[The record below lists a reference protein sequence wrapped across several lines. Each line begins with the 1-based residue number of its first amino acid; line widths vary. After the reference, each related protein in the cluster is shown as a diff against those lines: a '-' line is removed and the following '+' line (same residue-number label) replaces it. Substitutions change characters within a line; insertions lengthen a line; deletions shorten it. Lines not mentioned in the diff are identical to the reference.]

1 MSYPLSNGEA
11 DVKSLIAIAAASLAF
26 ASLPVRA
33 QVAHSDHAQPQQ
45 TGGTTAAAAS
55 GFAEGEVKK
64 IDKSAGKITLKHGPL
79 PALDMPA
86 MTMVF
91 RAKDAALLDQVKTG
105 DVIRFKAEKI
115 DGNFTVTD
123 YQPAK

>member
-1 MSYPLSNGEA
+1 MKTTLSA
-11 DVKSLIAIAAASLAF
+11 LALTL
-26 ASLPVRA
+26 AVLATPAVA
-33 QVAHSDHAQPQQ
+33 QVAHSEHKAKPAASQDKP
-45 TGGTTAAAAS
+45 TAAP
-55 GFAEGEVKK
+55 GDFAEGEVRKV
-64 IDKSAGKITLKHGPL
+64 DKQAGKITLKHGPL
-79 PALDMPA
+79 ANLDMPA

-115 DGNFTVTD
+115 DGNYTVTE

>member
-1 MSYPLSNGEA
+1 MKITL
-11 DVKSLIAIAAASLAF
+11 LAL
-26 ASLPVRA
+26 ALVLAVPAVA
-33 QVAHSDHAQPQQ
+33 QVAHSEHKAKPTASQDKA
-45 TGGTTAAAAS
+45 TAAAAA
-55 GFAEGEVKK
+55 GDFAEGEVRKV
-64 IDKSAGKITLKHGPL
+64 DKQAGKITLKHGPL
-79 PALDMPA
+79 PNLDMPA

-115 DGNFTVTD
+115 DGNFTVTE